1 MDSVHH
7 LFSTPLQQTT
17 LDVPQEVLQFIKSQE
32 FHFHGNGYMTH
43 EYILECPE
51 MKNIKSFI
59 TDKVKSYLYDTCC
72 ISDTMTPELVT
83 SWANLHK
90 KENWAQ
96 AHIHMNS
103 IVSGVWFISGLSEN
117 SGQFVVHCQNK
128 LFGNLLDFPRKETV
142 YNYVLD
148 RNYFSPKIGDLIFFP
163 SDLKHSVTANRS
175 DEERFSLA
183 FNYMLRG
190 NVISGNNTSV
200 KL

>member
-1 MDSVHH
+1 VDNIIH

-32 FHFHGNGYMTH
+32 FIFHGNGYMSH

-59 TDKVKSYLYDTCC
+59 TNKVKSYLYDTCC
-72 ISDTMTPELVT
+72 ISDTMIPELIT
-83 SWANLHK
+83 SWVNLHK

-96 AHIHMNS
+96 AHTHTNS

-128 LFGNLLDFPRKETV
+128 LFGISLDFPRKENPH
-142 YNYVLD
+142 NYVLD
-148 RNYFSPKIGDLIFFP
+148 RNHFNPKNGDLILFP

-183 FNYMLRG
+183 FNYMIRG
-190 NVISGNNTSV
+190 TLKSGNNTTL

>member
-1 MDSVHH
+1 MDNIIH

-32 FHFHGNGYMTH
+32 FIFHGNGYMSH

-59 TDKVKSYLYDTCC
+59 TNKVKSYLYDTCC
-72 ISDTMTPELVT
+72 ISDTMIPELIT
-83 SWANLHK
+83 SWVNLHK

-96 AHIHMNS
+96 SHTHTNS

-128 LFGNLLDFPRKETV
+128 LFGNLLDFPRKENPH
-142 YNYVLD
+142 NYVLD
-148 RNYFSPKIGDLIFFP
+148 RNHFNPKNGDLILFP

-183 FNYMLRG
+183 FNYMIRG
-190 NVISGNNTSV
+190 TLKSGNNTTL